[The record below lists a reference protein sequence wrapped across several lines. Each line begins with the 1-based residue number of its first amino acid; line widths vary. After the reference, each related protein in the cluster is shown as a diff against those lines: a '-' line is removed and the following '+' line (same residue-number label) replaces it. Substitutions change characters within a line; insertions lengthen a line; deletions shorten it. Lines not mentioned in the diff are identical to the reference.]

1 MGYKIILILFL
12 FIASTCPNGYSESE
26 STLLGNGISNFQ
38 KARYQDAVFWFTKL
52 IEKEPFNAKA
62 YKNRGVARLS
72 LQEHDM
78 AMEDIDD
85 ALNPDSQMD
94 NNQTGTETPATPNST
109 SSPGKTDQ
117 SMDIAASME
126 NSAAPSAV
134 TSESTPPREKEI
146 AVHNKFTIQLGAF
159 LNSNNADDLIKSLKG
174 KDYTL
179 RVLELQDKKNRQ
191 WSLVRTG
198 AFPTK
203 NLAEETLEKIK
214 KELKVD
220 AVIRPMG
227 KF

>member
-85 ALNPDSQMD
+85 ALNPDS
-94 NNQTGTETPATPNST
+94 
-109 SSPGKTDQ
+109 
-117 SMDIAASME
+117 
-126 NSAAPSAV
+126 
-134 TSESTPPREKEI
+134 
-146 AVHNKFTIQLGAF
+146 
-159 LNSNNADDLIKSLKG
+159 
-174 KDYTL
+174 
-179 RVLELQDKKNRQ
+179 
-191 WSLVRTG
+191 
-198 AFPTK
+198 
-203 NLAEETLEKIK
+203 
-214 KELKVD
+214 
-220 AVIRPMG
+220 
-227 KF
+227 